1 MATNITITT
10 DTINT
15 KTGTWFYASRS
26 LLRRFFKLSYDTGR
40 NQYALVKWLKRN
52 NVGKINLADE
62 YFITGSTITVPADE
76 CSIACIIG
84 TELYGTVVS
93 HGRFGVTAT
102 NKRPLKPSEINDFI
116 NTVGDSYRG
125 VPVNLN
131 IVRVVEQSP
140 TVLDIRWAATLAGV
154 HIPESDQDI
163 EDSLKNLQEIINRGM
178 SLPNNT
184 IYLPGGARPTNDE
197 MRALLNHEIDHQ
209 YTYQIYDPKAVFK
222 ELLREQRWYKDYLMG
237 LNSIDPYKYLAVSGL
252 SLNNI
257 RSLNDIKDTNNQ
269 IIYEA
274 QAQYIE
280 DYSRKTFDP
289 NWDPNTNQTDYK
301 VFHP

>member
-1 MATNITITT
+1 MATNITTKTDKIT
-10 DTINT
+10 T

-26 LLRRFFKLSYDTGR
+26 LLRRFFKLSYDTVR
-40 NQYALVKWLKRN
+40 NQYALVKWLKKN

-62 YFITGSTITVPADE
+62 YFVTGSTITVPADE

-84 TELYGTVVS
+84 TELYGTVIS
-93 HGRFGVTAT
+93 HGRIDVTAT
-102 NKRPLKPSEINDFI
+102 DKRSLKSSEINDFI

-125 VPVNLN
+125 VPINLN
-131 IVRVVEQSP
+131 IIRVVEQSP
-140 TVLDIRWAATLAGV
+140 TVLDVRWAATLAGA

-163 EDSLKNLQEIINRGM
+163 EDSLKNPQGIFNRGM

-184 IYLPGGARPTNDE
+184 IYLPQGARATNDE

-209 YTYQIYDPKAVFK
+209 YTYQIYDTAVVFE
-222 ELLREQRWYKDYLMG
+222 ELLREQRLYQASLMG
-237 LNSIDPYKYLAVSGL
+237 LNSINPYKYLTVSGL
-252 SLNNI
+252 PLNKI
-257 RSLNDIKDTNNQ
+257 RSLNDIKDNNNQ

-280 DYSRKTFDP
+280 DYSRKTFNL
-289 NWDPNTNQTDYK
+289 NWQPNTNLFDFK